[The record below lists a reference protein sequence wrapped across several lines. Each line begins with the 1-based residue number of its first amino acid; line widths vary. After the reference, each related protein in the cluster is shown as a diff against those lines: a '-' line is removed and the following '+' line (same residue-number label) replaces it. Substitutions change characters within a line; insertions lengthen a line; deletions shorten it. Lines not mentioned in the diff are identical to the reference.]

1 MSRQVKRDILL
12 RDLRRSLE
20 QLSWNAERQFAYVDD
35 LGVDVDEIALEFDD
49 LFRIA
54 ESMATQG
61 LISDNFFTHL
71 KSVDSQLSTMT
82 SKGTEVWRREKV
94 KDSEEWETL
103 RKLAIET
110 LRVANSD

>member
-1 MSRQVKRDILL
+1 MSEQIKRDVFL

-61 LISDNFFTHL
+61 LISTDFFTRL
-71 KSVDSQLSTMT
+71 KGIDSQLSTMT
-82 SKGTEVWRREKV
+82 RKGAEVWEREKV
-94 KDSEEWETL
+94 KSSKEWETL
-103 RKLAIET
+103 RKLATET
-110 LRVANSD
+110 LKAASDA